1 MLNKHQFDLLSTAMI
16 SSQKTQMNTLAK
28 SNTSAESAI
37 EAQKKLL
44 NLGYLNEAGDATE
57 AGKTLSPHTGQ
68 TTPSSLLPDQLRAW
82 HRFHSKSPKPC
93 SRFAA
98 KC

>member
-57 AGKTLSPHTGQ
+57 AGKNALSPYRVDNAVI
-68 TTPSSLLPDQLRAW
+68 LA
-82 HRFHSKSPKPC
+82 SPATWAY
-93 SRFAA
+93 R
-98 KC
+98 